1 MRKYPQWKEIWSASS
16 KDIEV
21 IQNTKPWLATEI
33 KNKLVDLE
41 DRSRWNNLR
50 INGIIG

>member
-21 IQNTKPWLATEI
+21 IQNTKPWLGNRNKKQTRGPRKPFQVEQF
-33 KNKLVDLE
+33 KN
-41 DRSRWNNLR
+41 
-50 INGIIG
+50 